1 MLRDAVAEGTPLG
14 LRAKEVMARGDLVED
29 EVILGLIEESL
40 EGIAGSGFVLDGF
53 PRTLAQAKGLDDMLD
68 RRSERL
74 DCVILLTA
82 DTEVVVKRMVGRG
95 REDDTPETVR
105 HRLEVYENS
114 TRPLIGYYEPK
125 EILRRVDGVGEI
137 QEIHERIES
146 ALVG

>member
-82 DTEVVVKRMVGRG
+82 DTEVVVKRMVGRA
-95 REDDTPETVR
+95 E
-105 HRLEVYENS
+105 
-114 TRPLIGYYEPK
+114 
-125 EILRRVDGVGEI
+125 VDGRNRKDPGIRGTGGGHAKAPGELCPSRRD
-137 QEIHERIES
+137 HP
-146 ALVG
+146 